1 MTAADHIDRAVS
13 HLAAA
18 KAYAV
23 SPRYVVEGVAELSA
37 ALTALKAARGLVEA
51 MERECAEL
59 RGEVGVYRAVNGGA
73 T

>member
-1 MTAADHIDRAVS
+1 MTATDHLDRAVS

-23 SPRYVVEGVAELSA
+23 SPRYVVEGVAELSD
-37 ALTALKAARGLVEA
+37 ALMALEAARGLVEA

-59 RGEVGVYRAVNGGA
+59 RREVGVYRTVNHES
-73 T
+73 